1 MIIYQVLCTVPR
13 SVEHEWRLWMLQEH
27 IRDVMNTELFE
38 RVHIA
43 RILKPAH
50 PSDVQYCIQYYAPT
64 LAHYEQYRQDFAPV
78 LQAAHN
84 AKYGGLIQIERT
96 VMETIELDDIVVEHR
111 DQMP

>member
-13 SVEHEWRLWMLQEH
+13 SVEDEWRHWMMREH
-27 IRDVMNTELFE
+27 IRDVMNTEMFE

-43 RILKPAH
+43 RVLKPEH

-64 LAHYEQYRQDFAPV
+64 LAHYEQYRMDFAPV

-84 AKYGGLIQIERT
+84 AKYGGTITVERT
-96 VMETIELDDIVVEHR
+96 VMETIELDDVE
-111 DQMP
+111 QSFPTQ